1 MLINETQMNHL
12 LCVLDTAICH
22 NSYGEIEEYADD
34 KWVKKFMNRIR
45 NDKNYN
51 RWLKINRKRNKYVG

>member
-45 NDKNYN
+45 NDKKYN
-51 RWLKINRKRNKYVG
+51 RWLKINRKRNNYVG

>member
-1 MLINETQMNHL
+1 MEINEQQMHHL

-45 NDKNYN
+45 NDKKYN
-51 RWLKINRKRNKYVG
+51 RWLKINRKRNNYVG